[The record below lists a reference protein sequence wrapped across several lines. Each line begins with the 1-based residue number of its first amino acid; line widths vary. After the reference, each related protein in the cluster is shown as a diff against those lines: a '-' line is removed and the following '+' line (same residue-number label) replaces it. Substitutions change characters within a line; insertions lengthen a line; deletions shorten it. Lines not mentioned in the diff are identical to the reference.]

1 MRGLDGHSEQQQ
13 FCLYTVH
20 SPGTVGNCRDQLEHD
35 VDNCAVV
42 AQQQPVDSVLRK
54 AEMNVTGQELEGAT
68 MGFVKPMFRIDFM
81 ADYTAIVGCST
92 MA

>member
-1 MRGLDGHSEQQQ
+1 
-13 FCLYTVH
+13 
-20 SPGTVGNCRDQLEHD
+20 
-35 VDNCAVV
+35 
-42 AQQQPVDSVLRK
+42 
-54 AEMNVTGQELEGAT
+54 MNVTGQELEGAT